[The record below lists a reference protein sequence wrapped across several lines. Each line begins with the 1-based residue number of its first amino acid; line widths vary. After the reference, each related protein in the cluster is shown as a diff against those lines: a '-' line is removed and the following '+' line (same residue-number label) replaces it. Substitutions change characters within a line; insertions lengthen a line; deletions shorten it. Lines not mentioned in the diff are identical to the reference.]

1 MAKVAWFGF
10 ATSAT
15 GIFNR
20 KTAFYTDQTK
30 KYPRDV
36 ALARKLLAEAGYK
49 GQPLRLLPLPFGEA
63 WSRTAEM
70 VRQNLQE
77 AGFKIE
83 LVSADL
89 PGVMARTS
97 NWEFALSL
105 TYLFQLGDPALGVA
119 RSYVGSE
126 IKKGS
131 PFNNVGGYQNP
142 KVDALFERGGREIDP
157 KKRAEIY
164 ADVQRTLSDDV
175 AAAWLLD
182 LNFPTVYRSK
192 IEDLVTSGLGLT
204 DSLARAS
211 IK

>member
-1 MAKVAWFGF
+1 VAWYGF
-10 ATSAT
+10 ATPIT
-15 GIFNR
+15 GPFNSH
-20 KTAFYTDQTK
+20 TAFYTNQTA

-36 ALARKLLAEAGYK
+36 AKAKKLLAEAGYK
-49 GQPLRLLPLPFGEA
+49 GEPLRFLPLPFGEA
-63 WSRTAEM
+63 WARTAEM
-70 VRQNLQE
+70 ARQNLQE
-77 AGFKIE
+77 AGFKVE
-83 LVSADL
+83 LISADL
-89 PGVMARTS
+89 PGVMARAS
-97 NWEFALSL
+97 NWDFDLSL

-119 RSYVGSE
+119 RSYVSSE

-142 KVDALFERGGREIDP
+142 KVDALFERGAREIDP

-164 ADVQRTLSDDV
+164 AEVQRTMVDDA
-175 AAAWLLD
+175 AAAWLLE

-192 IEDLVTSGLGLT
+192 IDDLITSGWGLT